1 MKHSLLLLAAALI
14 LMAPKPVPATPDLA
28 LGDSDLVF
36 GGEVTFVVT
45 GLSAKQSALIDI
57 QCYGGPY
64 GWWDTK
70 PVGSTFVLGSQP
82 KVAPPDMGS
91 VIYLRWEGSTVDC
104 TARLFTSSKKGVEVL
119 DSLTFLVA

>member
-1 MKHSLLLLAAALI
+1 MKHSLLILAAAFI

-45 GLSAKQSALIDI
+45 GLSAKQSGQIDI
-57 QCYGGPY
+57 QCYNDPY

-82 KVAPPDMGS
+82 TVAPPDMGS
-91 VIYLRWEGSTVDC
+91 VIYLRWDGAPMDC
-104 TARLFTSSKKGVEVL
+104 TARLFTANKKGVTVL
-119 DSLTFLVA
+119 DSLTFTV